1 MTSTLT
7 LVSVLRCVKVI
18 LQCQVQGTAV
28 AGAALPKRNILIV
41 ESYVTIAFVEDVV
54 SFKRNR
60 ETILAESLVKLSIEA
75 RGRTELHVLLVSTA
89 VPFHVNVHP
98 DVARQMDGILEL
110 YDSQWIAE
118 GPVLAKIF
126 PGKPLLDDTSIDLWL
141 PNSNMELCAE
151 ECLQLLYLGRILQG
165 EILHL
170 SIFSVRF

>member
-1 MTSTLT
+1 MAYENRNAAYDLSLFD
-7 LVSVLRCVKVI
+7 
-18 LQCQVQGTAV
+18 QA
-28 AGAALPKRNILIV
+28 AAAALPKRDILIV
-41 ESYVTIAFVEDVV
+41 EQYVTIAFVEDVV
-54 SFKRNR
+54 GFKRNR
-60 ETILAESLVKLSIEA
+60 EAILSESLVKLSIEA

-98 DVARQMDGILEL
+98 NVARQIDCILEM
-110 YDSQWIAE
+110 YDYQWIAE

-151 ECLQLLYLGRILQG
+151 ECLYLLYLGRILQG